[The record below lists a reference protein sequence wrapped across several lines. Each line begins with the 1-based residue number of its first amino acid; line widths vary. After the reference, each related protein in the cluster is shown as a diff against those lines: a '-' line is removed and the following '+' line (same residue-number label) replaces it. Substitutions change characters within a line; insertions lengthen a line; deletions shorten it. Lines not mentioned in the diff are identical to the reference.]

1 MCRVKAYPRSFIGW
15 FWSVLALLTLTGIA
29 LIPGVLAL
37 RFELDVAETWLPGS
51 RSLWAALHGLA
62 AFCTLLLLGSLLPLH
77 VRHGLGQRKNR
88 RTGISMLVTLPLL
101 ILTGWGVYYIANEY
115 LARWTSAAHVL
126 IALPASLL
134 LGWHVWRAHR
144 IHEEFHSRH
153 VR

>member
-1 MCRVKAYPRSFIGW
+1 MKAYPRGFLNG
-15 FWSVLALLTLTGIA
+15 FWSVLTLLTVTGIA

-37 RFELDVAETWLPGS
+37 RFEMDVAETWFPGP

-62 AFCTLLLLGSLLPLH
+62 AFGTLLVLGALLPLH

-88 RTGISMLVTLPLL
+88 RTGISMLVLFPLL
-101 ILTGWGVYYIANEY
+101 IASGWGIYYVSNEY
-115 LARWTSAAHVL
+115 LARWTSATHVL
-126 IALPASLL
+126 IALPASVF